1 MEECLQ
7 GLSGIGL
14 VARVEKFEVYSPVT
28 TVTDN
33 PIRKRLGI
41 PLKDPR
47 KPQGLPCGG
56 VPLGSAAYETAEALK
71 IAGEVEGEIDR
82 ITTAQGVARILS

>member
-1 MEECLQ
+1 MGGEAKADMDDCYAVGPAEVVFEAVEECLQ
-7 GLSGIGL
+7 SLSGIGL

-56 VPLGSAAYETAEALK
+56 F
-71 IAGEVEGEIDR
+71 R
-82 ITTAQGVARILS
+82 